1 MESPHRHTSSLP
13 PSQAH
18 RSVTKA
24 RPQNISTIHTR
35 VIIVQPVATGRHTQ
49 PDNVTD
55 TDQSPQLPQT
65 QGQYR
70 GIEPSLTSHNNSIMI
85 CDIAEQGLPPRI
97 HYNHQR
103 RRHH

>member
-1 MESPHRHTSSLP
+1 M
-13 PSQAH
+13 
-18 RSVTKA
+18 
-24 RPQNISTIHTR
+24 
-35 VIIVQPVATGRHTQ
+35 ATGRHTK
-49 PDNVTD
+49 PDNVTN

-70 GIEPSLTSHNNSIMI
+70 GTEPSLTSHNNSIMI
-85 CDIAEQGLPPRI
+85 CDITEQGLPPRI